1 MGLAKWQTHG
11 KYFGSTLGEGES
23 FTSRGFVGVRRSGS
37 TVSYIRVN
45 YLDDINIGVLA
56 FRSLRVKWVLS
67 LPPPPSLFYI
77 SRLDKRRYREIRF
90 ARCLV
95 LSDAVENSILKVR
108 SSIVRLQWN
117 IFPDQ
122 SCFSKIRVSSFECFD
137 DTSCDSKS
145 DVMHPTLNSLKN
157 RGKSG
162 SNRAFR
168 ILEQNEQ
175 IHAS

>member
-23 FTSRGFVGVRRSGS
+23 FASRGFVGVRRSGS

-56 FRSLRVKWVLS
+56 FRSLRVKRVLS
-67 LPPPPSLFYI
+67 LPPCFIY
-77 SRLDKRRYREIRF
+77 RLDKRRYREIRF

-108 SSIVRLQWN
+108 SSPLTMEY
-117 IFPDQ
+117 
-122 SCFSKIRVSSFECFD
+122 FSRSVVLFENKGFEF
-137 DTSCDSKS
+137 
-145 DVMHPTLNSLKN
+145 
-157 RGKSG
+157 
-162 SNRAFR
+162 RAFR
-168 ILEQNEQ
+168 RYFL
-175 IHAS
+175 